1 VFREPKTGRGG
12 RAVVAEEALKH
23 LDHLYRVAFHLAK
36 EPADADDLVQETFSR
51 ALAASEQFASGTN
64 IKAWLTRILYN
75 FFFDDYRRGKRWFS
89 TEHEIETSLEDRRA
103 DPNPGPEGQTLKKEL
118 DEQIIAGLR
127 QMPEEFRAVM
137 VLVDIGDLAYD
148 EVAAILVCP
157 VGTVRSRLSR
167 ARKLMRQYLSVY
179 VGEKKEQAERK

>member
-1 VFREPKTGRGG
+1 MFREPKTGRSA
-12 RAVVAEEALKH
+12 RAMVAEEALKH

-36 EPADADDLVQETFSR
+36 DPADTDDLVQETFTR
-51 ALAASEQFASGTN
+51 ALAGSEQFTSGSN

-75 FFFDDYRRGKRWFS
+75 FFFDDYRRSKRWFS
-89 TEHEIETSLEDRRA
+89 TEHAVETSLEDRQA
-103 DPNPGPEGQTLKKEL
+103 DPNPGPESQALKKEL

-127 QMPEEFRAVM
+127 QMPEEFRAAM

-148 EVAAILVCP
+148 EVAAILSCP
-157 VGTVRSRLSR
+157 IGTVRSRLSR

-179 VGEKKEQAERK
+179 IGDKKERAE